1 MKTVGA
7 ITDKQKVLIMKE
19 WLQSRSSRDYC
30 LFLLGIN
37 TGIRI
42 NDLLHLQVKDA
53 ADESGNI
60 LSYLH
65 TSENCFPP
73 IYFNLQVREAL
84 HKCIK
89 ENGLK
94 REDPLFKSRKSH
106 NSITRVQAYRIINEA
121 ARAAG
126 IEEPVGTHTLRKT
139 FGYHAY
145 SKGIAVSLIQKRLQ
159 QSSPSETYSYLGIS
173 PKNPP
178 SVTLDVNL

>member
-1 MKTVGA
+1 MNSVGA
-7 ITDKQKVLIMKE
+7 ITDKQKIFIMKE
-19 WLQSRSSRDYC
+19 WLQSRSARDYC

-42 NDLLHLQVKDA
+42 NDLLHLQVKDV

-60 LSYLH
+60 HPYMQ
-65 TSENCFPP
+65 TSEACFPP
-73 IYFNLQVREAL
+73 IYFNLQVRQAL
-84 HKCIK
+84 RSCIL
-89 ENGLK
+89 ENGLQW
-94 REDPLFKSRKSH
+94 EDPLFKSRKSQK
-106 NSITRVQAYRIINEA
+106 SITRVQAYRIINEA
-121 ARAAG
+121 AQAAG
-126 IEEPVGTHTLRKT
+126 IDESVGTHTLRKT

-145 SKGIAVSLIQKRLQ
+145 LKGIAVSLIQKRLQ